1 MLSSFVRTNM
11 FIFCYTILNEVND
24 MKDKLLEIRNLKKY
38 YGKGDSLVKALD
50 DISFDV
56 YKGEMLV
63 LLGNS
68 GCGKSTLLNIIGG
81 MDSPTSGEVLLSG
94 VDITK
99 YKDKELTKYRK
110 EKIGFIFQFY
120 NLLPDLTALE
130 NVRMSLSKKD
140 KKHTS
145 EKTLELVGLG
155 NQKMHQY
162 PSQMSGG
169 EQQRVSIAR
178 ALVKNADIILC
189 DEPTGALDDN
199 TGRKILELLQDI
211 VRKQGQTMV
220 IVTHTTPISEMADR
234 VIVMKDGKIKKE
246 KVNEHPK
253 DAKDID
259 W

>member
-1 MLSSFVRTNM
+1 MQ
-11 FIFCYTILNEVND
+11 E
-24 MKDKLLEIRNLKKY
+24 KLLEIKNLKKY
-38 YGKGDSLVKALD
+38 YGKGDSEVRALD
-50 DISFDV
+50 DVSFDV

-81 MDSPTSGEVLLSG
+81 MDSPTDGQVLLSG
-94 VDITK
+94 EDITS
-99 YKDKELTKYRK
+99 YKDKELTKFRK

-130 NVRMSLSKKD
+130 NVRLSLKEKD
-140 KKHTS
+140 KGHLS

-155 NQKMHQY
+155 AHKMHQY

-178 ALVKNADIILC
+178 ALVKNSDIILC
-189 DEPTGALDDN
+189 DEPTGALDSN
-199 TGRKILELLQDI
+199 TGVLVLSLLQDLSRNQEST
-211 VRKQGQTMV
+211 VV
-220 IVTHTTPISEMADR
+220 IVTHNTLLAQAADK
-234 VIVMKDGKIKKE
+234 VIKIKNGQVE
-246 KVNEHPK
+246 DIEINESPK
-253 DAKDID
+253 DIADID

>member
-1 MLSSFVRTNM
+1 MNIEVFVM
-11 FIFCYTILNEVND
+11 AE
-24 MKDKLLEIRNLKKY
+24 KLLEIKNLKKY

-50 DISFDV
+50 DVSFDV

-81 MDSPTSGEVLLSG
+81 MDSPTDGEVLLNG
-94 VDITK
+94 MDITK
-99 YKDKELTKYRK
+99 YKDRELTKYRK
-110 EKIGFIFQFY
+110 DKIGFIFQFY

-130 NVRMSLSKKD
+130 NVRMSLPNKD
-140 KKHTS
+140 KENLS
-145 EKTLELVGLG
+145 EKTLELVGLSG
-155 NQKMHQY
+155 QKMKQY

-189 DEPTGALDDN
+189 DEPTGALDDK

-211 VRKQGQTMV
+211 VRKQGQTMI
-220 IVTHTTPISEMADR
+220 IVTHTTPIAGMANR
-234 VIVMKDGKIKKE
+234 VITMKNGKILKE
-246 KVNEHPK
+246 KVNERPI

>member
-1 MLSSFVRTNM
+1 MA
-11 FIFCYTILNEVND
+11 
-24 MKDKLLEIRNLKKY
+24 DKILEIKDLKKY
-38 YGKGDSLVKALD
+38 YGKGESQVKALD
-50 DISFDV
+50 GISFDV

-81 MDSPTSGEVLLSG
+81 MDSPTEGQVLLNG
-94 VDITK
+94 EDITK
-99 YKDKELTKYRK
+99 YKDRELTKYRK

-130 NVRMSLSKKD
+130 NVRLSLSKKD
-140 KKHTS
+140 SEHLS

-155 NQKMHQY
+155 DQKMKQY

-189 DEPTGALDDN
+189 DEPTGALDDE
-199 TGRKILELLQDI
+199 TGRKILQLLQDI
-211 VRKQGQTMV
+211 VRKQGQTML
-220 IVTHTTPISEMADR
+220 IVTHTTQIADMANR
-234 VIVMKDGKIKKE
+234 VITLKNGKIIKE
-246 KVNEHPK
+246 KVNEHPI

>member
-1 MLSSFVRTNM
+1 MAEKV
-11 FIFCYTILNEVND
+11 
-24 MKDKLLEIRNLKKY
+24 LEIKNLKKY

-50 DISFDV
+50 DVSFDV

-81 MDSPTSGEVLLSG
+81 MDSPTDGHVLINGE
-94 VDITK
+94 DITQ
-99 YKDKELTKYRK
+99 YKDKKLTNYRK

-140 KKHTS
+140 ENHLS

-155 NQKMHQY
+155 DQKMKQY

-178 ALVKNADIILC
+178 ALVKNAEIILC
-189 DEPTGALDDN
+189 DEPTGALDDK

-211 VRKQGQTMV
+211 VRKQGQTMI
-220 IVTHTTPISEMADR
+220 IVTHTTPIADMANR
-234 VIVMKDGKIKKE
+234 VITLRDGKIE
-246 KVNEHPK
+246 HERVNEHTLS
-253 DAKDID
+253 AKDIV

>member
-1 MLSSFVRTNM
+1 MKEA
-11 FIFCYTILNEVND
+11 ILKI
-24 MKDKLLEIRNLKKY
+24 KDLKKY
-38 YGKGDSLVKALD
+38 YGKDESQVKALD
-50 DISFDV
+50 GISFDI

-81 MDSPTSGEVLLSG
+81 MDSPTSGQVLFSDT
-94 VDITK
+94 DITHF
-99 YKDKELTKYRK
+99 KDRELTNFRK

-130 NVRMSLSKKD
+130 NVRLSIPGRD
-140 KKHTS
+140 KEHKA

-155 NQKMHQY
+155 KDRYNHY

-178 ALVKNADIILC
+178 ALVKEADIILC
-189 DEPTGALDDN
+189 DEPTGALDDK
-199 TGRKILELLQDI
+199 TGRTILQLLQDI
-211 VRKQGQTMV
+211 VREKGQTMV
-220 IVTHTTPISEMADR
+220 IVTHTTQIAEMADR
-234 VIVMKDGKIKKE
+234 VITLKNGQIVKE
-246 KVNEHPK
+246 RINEHPLN
-253 DAKDID
+253 ASDIE

>member
-1 MLSSFVRTNM
+1 MS
-11 FIFCYTILNEVND
+11 E
-24 MKDKLLEIRNLKKY
+24 KLLEIKNLKKY
-38 YGKGDSLVKALD
+38 YGKGDSQVKALD
-50 DISFDV
+50 DVSFDV

-81 MDSPTSGEVLLSG
+81 MDSPTDGLVLLNG
-94 VDITK
+94 EDITK

-140 KKHTS
+140 IEHLS

-155 NQKMHQY
+155 DQKMKQY

-178 ALVKNADIILC
+178 ALVKGAEIILC
-189 DEPTGALDDN
+189 DEPTGALDDK
-199 TGRKILELLQDI
+199 TGRKILELLQNI
-211 VRKQGQTMV
+211 VRKQGQTMI
-220 IVTHTTPISEMADR
+220 IVTHTTPIANMADR
-234 VIVMKDGKIKKE
+234 IITLRNGKIEKE
-246 KVNEHPK
+246 KINGHPM

>member
-1 MLSSFVRTNM
+1 MA
-11 FIFCYTILNEVND
+11 
-24 MKDKLLEIRNLKKY
+24 DKLLEIKNLKKY

-50 DISFDV
+50 DVSFDV

-68 GCGKSTLLNIIGG
+68 GCGKSTLLNLIGG
-81 MDSPTSGEVLLSG
+81 MDSPTSGEILLSG
-94 VDITK
+94 TDITK
-99 YKDKELTKYRK
+99 LKDKDLTDFRK

-130 NVRMSLSKKD
+130 NVRMSLHGKD
-140 KKHTS
+140 KKHVC

-155 NQKMHQY
+155 DQKMKQY

-178 ALVKNADIILC
+178 ALVKGADIILC
-189 DEPTGALDDN
+189 DEPTGALDDK

-211 VRKQGQTMV
+211 VRKQGQTMI
-220 IVTHTTPISEMADR
+220 IVTHTTPIADMANR
-234 VIVMKDGKIKKE
+234 VITLKDGKIKKE
-246 KVNEHPK
+246 KTNEHPL
-253 DAKDID
+253 DAKDIV

>member
-1 MLSSFVRTNM
+1 ML
-11 FIFCYTILNEVND
+11 
-24 MKDKLLEIRNLKKY
+24 DKLLEIKNLKKY
-38 YGKGDSLVKALD
+38 YGKGDSMVKALD
-50 DISFDV
+50 DVSFDV

-81 MDSPTSGEVLLSG
+81 MDSATDGEVLLRG
-94 VDITK
+94 EDITK
-99 YKDKELTKYRK
+99 YKDRELTKYRK

-140 KKHTS
+140 KEHIA
-145 EKTLELVGLG
+145 EKTLELVGLAD
-155 NQKMHQY
+155 QKMHQY

-178 ALVKNADIILC
+178 ALVKNAEIILC
-189 DEPTGALDDN
+189 DEPTGALDDK
-199 TGRKILELLQDI
+199 TGRKILELLQSI
-211 VRKQGQTMV
+211 VRDQGQTMI
-220 IVTHTTPISEMADR
+220 IVTHTTPIAEMANR
-234 VIVMKDGKIKKE
+234 VITLKDGKIINE
-246 KVNEHPK
+246 KINKHPM
-253 DAKDID
+253 DAKDIV

>member
-1 MLSSFVRTNM
+1 MA
-11 FIFCYTILNEVND
+11 E
-24 MKDKLLEIRNLKKY
+24 KLLEIKNLKKY

-50 DISFDV
+50 DVSFDV

-81 MDSPTSGEVLLSG
+81 MDSPTEGQVLLNSE
-94 VDITK
+94 DITS
-99 YKDKELTKYRK
+99 YKDRELTEYRK
-110 EKIGFIFQFY
+110 QKIGFIFQFY

-140 KKHTS
+140 ENHLS

-155 NQKMHQY
+155 NQKMRQY

-178 ALVKNADIILC
+178 ALVKNAEIILLC
-189 DEPTGALDDN
+189 
-199 TGRKILELLQDI
+199 KIL
-211 VRKQGQTMV
+211 K
-220 IVTHTTPISEMADR
+220 
-234 VIVMKDGKIKKE
+234 
-246 KVNEHPK
+246 
-253 DAKDID
+253 
-259 W
+259 

>member
-11 FIFCYTILNEVND
+11 FIFCYTILNEVNV

-140 KKHTS
+140 KKRTS

-246 KVNEHPK
+246 KINEHPK

>member
-1 MLSSFVRTNM
+1 MQ
-11 FIFCYTILNEVND
+11 
-24 MKDKLLEIRNLKKY
+24 DKILEIKNLKKY
-38 YGKGDSLVKALD
+38 YGKGDSEVRALD
-50 DISFDV
+50 DISFDI

-81 MDSPTSGEVLLSG
+81 MDSPTSGSVLLNG
-94 VDITK
+94 EDITN
-99 YKDKELTKYRK
+99 YKDSKLTDYRK

-130 NVRMSLSKKD
+130 NVRMSLPKKD
-140 KKHTS
+140 TEHLA

-155 NQKMHQY
+155 EGKMNQY

-178 ALVKNADIILC
+178 ALVKNAEIILC
-189 DEPTGALDDN
+189 DEPTGALDDK

-220 IVTHTTPISEMADR
+220 IVTHTTPIAEMANR
-234 VIVMKDGKIKKE
+234 IIRLRNGKIEKE
-246 KVNEHPK
+246 IVNEHPK
-253 DAKDID
+253 DAKDIV

>member
-1 MLSSFVRTNM
+1 MDIEVFVM
-11 FIFCYTILNEVND
+11 AE
-24 MKDKLLEIRNLKKY
+24 KLLEIKNLKKY

-50 DISFDV
+50 DVSFDV

-81 MDSPTSGEVLLSG
+81 MDSPTDGQVLLNG

-99 YKDKELTKYRK
+99 YRDKELTKYRK
-110 EKIGFIFQFY
+110 DKIGFIFQFY

-130 NVRMSLSKKD
+130 NVRMSLPNKD
-140 KKHTS
+140 KENLS
-145 EKTLELVGLG
+145 EKTLELVGLSG
-155 NQKMHQY
+155 QKMKQY

-189 DEPTGALDDN
+189 DEPTGALDDK

-211 VRKQGQTMV
+211 VRKQGQTMI
-220 IVTHTTPISEMADR
+220 IVTHTTPIAGMANR
-234 VIVMKDGKIKKE
+234 VITLKNGKILKE
-246 KVNEHPK
+246 KVNERPI

>member
-1 MLSSFVRTNM
+1 MA
-11 FIFCYTILNEVND
+11 E
-24 MKDKLLEIRNLKKY
+24 KLLEIKNLKKY
-38 YGKGDSLVKALD
+38 YGKGESQVKALD
-50 DISFDV
+50 DVSFDI
-56 YKGEMLV
+56 YKSEMLV

-81 MDSPTSGEVLLSG
+81 MDSPTDGQVLLNG
-94 VDITK
+94 EDITK
-99 YKDKELTKYRK
+99 YKDRELTNYRK

-130 NVRMSLSKKD
+130 NVRMSLPKKD
-140 KKHTS
+140 EEHLG

-155 NQKMHQY
+155 NQKMNQY

-178 ALVKNADIILC
+178 ALVKNAEIILC
-189 DEPTGALDDN
+189 DEPTGALDDK

-220 IVTHTTPISEMADR
+220 IVTHTTPIADMANR
-234 VIVMKDGKIKKE
+234 IITLRNGKIEKE

-253 DAKDID
+253 DAKDIV

>member
-1 MLSSFVRTNM
+1 M
-11 FIFCYTILNEVND
+11 
-24 MKDKLLEIRNLKKY
+24 KKY

-50 DISFDV
+50 DVSFDI

-81 MDSPTSGEVLLSG
+81 MDSPTDGHVLLNNE
-94 VDITK
+94 DITS
-99 YKDKELTKYRK
+99 YKDRQLTKYRK

-130 NVRMSLSKKD
+130 NVRMSLPKKD
-140 KKHTS
+140 TEHLA

-155 NQKMHQY
+155 DQKMKQY

-178 ALVKNADIILC
+178 ALVKNAEIILC
-189 DEPTGALDDN
+189 DEPTGALDDK

-220 IVTHTTPISEMADR
+220 IVTHTTPIADMADR
-234 VIVMKDGKIKKE
+234 VITLRNGKIEKE
-246 KVNEHPK
+246 IVNEHPL
-253 DAKDID
+253 DAKDIV

>member
-1 MLSSFVRTNM
+1 MA
-11 FIFCYTILNEVND
+11 E
-24 MKDKLLEIRNLKKY
+24 KLLEIKNLKKY
-38 YGKGDSLVKALD
+38 YGKGESQVKALD
-50 DISFDV
+50 DVSFDV

-81 MDSPTSGEVLLSG
+81 MDSPTDGQVLLNG
-94 VDITK
+94 EDITH
-99 YKDKELTKYRK
+99 YSDKELTKYRK

-130 NVRMSLSKKD
+130 NVRMSLEGKD
-140 KKHTS
+140 TEHLG

-155 NQKMHQY
+155 DNKMKQY

-178 ALVKNADIILC
+178 ALVKGADIILC
-189 DEPTGALDDN
+189 DEPTGALDDK

-220 IVTHTTPISEMADR
+220 IVTHTTPIASMANR
-234 VIVMKDGKIKKE
+234 IITLRNGKVEKE
-246 KVNEHPK
+246 KVNEHPL
-253 DAKDID
+253 DAKDIE

>member
-1 MLSSFVRTNM
+1 MA
-11 FIFCYTILNEVND
+11 E
-24 MKDKLLEIRNLKKY
+24 KLLEIKNLKKY
-38 YGKGDSLVKALD
+38 YGKGDSQVKALD
-50 DISFDV
+50 DVSFDV

-63 LLGNS
+63 LVGNS

-81 MDSPTSGEVLLSG
+81 MDSPTEGQVLLNG
-94 VDITK
+94 EDITS
-99 YKDKELTKYRK
+99 YKDKKLTKYRK

-140 KKHTS
+140 SEHVS

-155 NQKMHQY
+155 DHKMKQY

-178 ALVKNADIILC
+178 ALVKNAEIILC
-189 DEPTGALDDN
+189 DEPTGALDDK

-211 VRKQGQTMV
+211 VRKQGQTMI
-220 IVTHTTPISEMADR
+220 IVTHTSQIANMADR
-234 VIVMKDGKIKKE
+234 VIRLRNGKIEKE
-246 KVNEHPK
+246 TVNEHPM

>member
-1 MLSSFVRTNM
+1 MA
-11 FIFCYTILNEVND
+11 
-24 MKDKLLEIRNLKKY
+24 KKLLEIKNLKKY

-50 DISFDV
+50 DVSFDV
-56 YKGEMLV
+56 YEGEMLV

-81 MDSPTSGEVLLSG
+81 MDSLSEGQVLLNG
-94 VDITK
+94 VDITR

-130 NVRMSLSKKD
+130 NVKLSLSKKD
-140 KKHTS
+140 NEHLS

-155 NQKMHQY
+155 DQKMKQY

-189 DEPTGALDDN
+189 DEPTGALDDE
-199 TGRKILELLQDI
+199 TGRKILQLLQDI
-211 VRKQGQTMV
+211 VRKQGQTML
-220 IVTHTTPISEMADR
+220 IVTHTTQIADMANR
-234 VIVMKDGKIKKE
+234 VITLRNGKIIKE
-246 KVNEHPK
+246 KVNEHPI

>member
-1 MLSSFVRTNM
+1 MA
-11 FIFCYTILNEVND
+11 
-24 MKDKLLEIRNLKKY
+24 KKLLEIKNLKKY
-38 YGKGDSLVKALD
+38 YGKGDSLVKALND
-50 DISFDV
+50 VSFDV
-56 YKGEMLV
+56 YEGEMLV

-81 MDSPTSGEVLLSG
+81 MDSPSEGQVLLNG
-94 VDITK
+94 VDITR

-130 NVRMSLSKKD
+130 NVKLSLSKKD
-140 KKHTS
+140 NEHLS

-155 NQKMHQY
+155 DQKMKQY

-189 DEPTGALDDN
+189 DEPTGALDDE
-199 TGRKILELLQDI
+199 TGRKILQLLQDI
-211 VRKQGQTMV
+211 VRKQGQTML
-220 IVTHTTPISEMADR
+220 IVTHTTQIADMANR
-234 VIVMKDGKIKKE
+234 VITLKNGKIIKE
-246 KVNEHPK
+246 KVNEHPI

>member
-1 MLSSFVRTNM
+1 MA
-11 FIFCYTILNEVND
+11 E
-24 MKDKLLEIRNLKKY
+24 KLLEIKGLKKY
-38 YGKGDSLVKALD
+38 YGKGDSEVKALD
-50 DISFDV
+50 DVTFDV

-81 MDSPTSGEVLLSG
+81 MDSPTEGQVLLNG
-94 VDITK
+94 VDITSFN
-99 YKDKELTKYRK
+99 DKELTKFRK
-110 EKIGFIFQFY
+110 QKIGFIFQFY

-130 NVRMSLSKKD
+130 NVRMSLPKKD
-140 KKHTS
+140 HEHLA

-155 NQKMHQY
+155 DKKMKQY

-189 DEPTGALDDN
+189 DEPTGALDDK

-211 VRKQGQTMV
+211 VRKNGQTMI
-220 IVTHTTPISEMADR
+220 IVTHTTPIAGMANR
-234 VIVMKDGKIKKE
+234 VITLKNGKILKE
-246 KVNEHPK
+246 KVNENPI

>member
-1 MLSSFVRTNM
+1 MAEK
-11 FIFCYTILNEVND
+11 I
-24 MKDKLLEIRNLKKY
+24 LEIKNLKKY
-38 YGKGDSLVKALD
+38 YGKGDSQVKALD
-50 DISFDV
+50 DVSFDV

-81 MDSPTSGEVLLSG
+81 MDSPTEGKVLLNG
-94 VDITK
+94 VDITSF
-99 YKDKELTKYRK
+99 KDRELTKYRK

-120 NLLPDLTALE
+120 NLLPDLNALE
-130 NVRMSLSKKD
+130 NVKLSLSKKD
-140 KKHTS
+140 EEHLA

-155 NQKMHQY
+155 DQKMKQY

-178 ALVKNADIILC
+178 ALVKNAEIILC
-189 DEPTGALDDN
+189 DEPTGALDDK

-211 VRKQGQTMV
+211 VRKQGQTMI
-220 IVTHTTPISEMADR
+220 IVTHTTPIANMANR
-234 VIVMKDGKIKKE
+234 IITLRSGKIVSE
-246 KVNEHPK
+246 KVNEHPM

>member
-1 MLSSFVRTNM
+1 MA
-11 FIFCYTILNEVND
+11 E
-24 MKDKLLEIRNLKKY
+24 KLLEIKNLKKY
-38 YGKGDSLVKALD
+38 YGKGDSQVKALD

-56 YKGEMLV
+56 FKGEMLV

-81 MDSPTSGEVLLSG
+81 MDSPTEGKVLLNG
-94 VDITK
+94 VDITSF
-99 YKDKELTKYRK
+99 KDKELTKYRK

-130 NVRMSLSKKD
+130 NVKMSLNKKD
-140 KKHTS
+140 EEHLS

-155 NQKMHQY
+155 DNKMKQY

-178 ALVKNADIILC
+178 ALVKGASIILC
-189 DEPTGALDDN
+189 DEPTGALDDK

-211 VRKQGQTMV
+211 VRKEGQTMI
-220 IVTHTTPISEMADR
+220 IVTHTKEIASMADR
-234 VIVMKDGKIKKE
+234 VITLRNGKVDKE
-246 KVNEHPK
+246 ERNEHPM
-253 DAKDID
+253 DAKDIN

>member
-1 MLSSFVRTNM
+1 MYQIGGFM
-11 FIFCYTILNEVND
+11 AEKI
-24 MKDKLLEIRNLKKY
+24 LEIKNLKKY
-38 YGKGDSLVKALD
+38 YGKGESQVKALD
-50 DISFDV
+50 DVSFDV

-81 MDSPTSGEVLLSG
+81 MDSPTDGHVYLNGE
-94 VDITK
+94 DITT
-99 YKDKELTKYRK
+99 YSDKKLTEYRK

-140 KKHTS
+140 NEHLS

-155 NQKMHQY
+155 DQKMKQY

-178 ALVKNADIILC
+178 ALVKNAEIILC
-189 DEPTGALDDN
+189 DEPTGALDDK

-211 VRKQGQTMV
+211 VRKQGQTMI
-220 IVTHTTPISEMADR
+220 IVTHTTPIANMANR
-234 VIVMKDGKIKKE
+234 IITLKNGKVLKE
-246 KVNEHPK
+246 EVNEHPV

>member
-1 MLSSFVRTNM
+1 MA
-11 FIFCYTILNEVND
+11 
-24 MKDKLLEIRNLKKY
+24 DKILEIKDLKKY
-38 YGKGDSLVKALD
+38 YGKGESQVKALD
-50 DISFDV
+50 GISFDV

-81 MDSPTSGEVLLSG
+81 MDSPTEGQVLLNG
-94 VDITK
+94 EDITK
-99 YKDKELTKYRK
+99 YKDRELTKYRK

-130 NVRMSLSKKD
+130 NVKMSLSKKD
-140 KKHTS
+140 SEHLS
-145 EKTLELVGLG
+145 EKTLESVGLG
-155 NQKMHQY
+155 DQKMKQY

-178 ALVKNADIILC
+178 ALVKNAEIILC
-189 DEPTGALDDN
+189 DEPTGALDDK

-211 VRKQGQTMV
+211 VRNQGQTMI
-220 IVTHTTPISEMADR
+220 IVTHTTPIASMANR
-234 VIVMKDGKIKKE
+234 IITLKNGKIVKE
-246 KVNEHPK
+246 KINEHPM